1 LPPHWRKEALLTRRR
16 RRVIENGRMHV
27 SPDVRNS
34 FMTKIASNLQI
45 DSIRL
50 WDTIHETAKFGAT
63 PKGGV
68 RRLTLGPEDKQ
79 VRDWFRA
86 ACEAAGLDVH
96 VDALGSMFALRKGRD
111 MTKPPVG
118 LGSHLDTQ
126 PTGGKFDGVLGTL
139 AALEVVRTLNDAGIE
154 TEMPICIVNWTNEEG
169 SRFAPAMMAS
179 AAYAG
184 DFTTED
190 ILSRKDADG
199 VTVAEALDNIGYR
212 GASAVGTQKFTS
224 FVELHIEQGPILE
237 AEAKIIGVVD
247 SGQGVLWYDGKI
259 TGFESHAGTTPM
271 PLRRDALAA
280 LSEIVLAMERIAGQY
295 GPKAV
300 GTVGEAVIKS
310 PSRNVIPGE
319 IAFTVDCRSADAAI
333 MDALDRELR
342 AAAAD
347 IAARRKVDVTLDLV
361 WRKPPTHFDAK
372 LVDAV
377 ENAAAALGYSHR
389 RITSGAGHDACN
401 LNTVLPAAMVFV
413 PCKDGV
419 SHNELEDATQ
429 ADCAAGANVLMHT
442 VLALAGVAS

>member
-1 LPPHWRKEALLTRRR
+1 
-16 RRVIENGRMHV
+16 
-27 SPDVRNS
+27 
-34 FMTKIASNLQI
+34 MTKIASNLQI
-45 DSIRL
+45 DSARL

-79 VRDWFRA
+79 VRDWFRR
-86 ACEAAGLDVH
+86 ACEAAGLEVQ
-96 VDALGSMFALRKGRD
+96 VDALGSRFGLRRGRD
-111 MTKPPVG
+111 MSKPPVG

-169 SRFAPAMMAS
+169 SRFAPATMAS

-184 DFTTED
+184 DYTAD
-190 ILSRKDADG
+190 NILARTDATG
-199 VTVAEALDNIGYR
+199 VTVGEALDGIGYR
-212 GASAVGTQKFTS
+212 GSAAVGSQKFGA
-224 FVELHIEQGPILE
+224 FVELHIEQGPLLE
-237 AEAKIIGVVD
+237 AENKTVGVVD
-247 SGQGVLWYDGKI
+247 RGQGIAWYDGKI

-271 PLRRDALAA
+271 RLRRDALAA
-280 LSEIVLAMERIAGQY
+280 LSEIVLAVERIAKAN
-295 GPKAV
+295 GPNAV
-300 GTVGEAVIKS
+300 GPVGEAVIAA

-319 IAFTVDCRSADAAI
+319 IAFT
-333 MDALDRELR
+333 
-342 AAAAD
+342 AD
-347 IAARRKVDVTLDLV
+347 IRSPASETLETIDRDLRGAIAEIASRRRVEIAFDAI
-361 WRKPPTHFDAK
+361 WRKPPTIFDAK

-377 ENAAAALGYSHR
+377 ENATKALGYSHR

-401 LNTVLPAAMVFV
+401 LANVVPAAMIFV

-429 ADCAAGANVLMHT
+429 ADCTAGANVLMHT

>member
-1 LPPHWRKEALLTRRR
+1 MSRA
-16 RRVIENGRMHV
+16 
-27 SPDVRNS
+27 
-34 FMTKIASNLQI
+34 ASNLQI
-45 DSIRL
+45 DSARL
-50 WDTIHETAKFGAT
+50 WETIHETAQFGAT

-79 VRDWFRA
+79 VRDWFRK
-86 ACEAAGLDVH
+86 ACEAAGLEIH
-96 VDALGSMFALRKGRD
+96 VDALGSMFGLRKGRD
-111 MTKPPVG
+111 MSKAPVG

-154 TEMPICIVNWTNEEG
+154 TETPICIANWTNEEG

-179 AAYAG
+179 AAYVG
-184 DFTTED
+184 DFTTDD
-190 ILSRKDADG
+190 ILSRRDIDG
-199 VTVAEALDNIGYR
+199 VTVGEALDSIGYR
-212 GASAVGTQKFTS
+212 GTAPVGTQKFSS

-237 AEAKIIGVVD
+237 AEGKTIGVVD
-247 SGQGVLWYDGKI
+247 SGQGVLWYDGRI
-259 TGFESHAGTTPM
+259 VGFESHAGTTPM

-280 LSEIVLAMERIAGQY
+280 LSEIVLAMEAIASKH

-300 GTVGEAVIKS
+300 GTVGEAVIAA

-319 IAFTVDCRSADAAI
+319 IAFTVDCRSADGAI
-333 MDALDRELR
+333 MDALDKDLR
-342 AAAAD
+342 AAIAE
-347 IAARRKVDVTLDLV
+347 IAARRKVEITLDPV
-361 WRKPPTHFDAK
+361 WRKPPTHFNAK

-377 ENAAAALGYSHR
+377 ENAATTLGYSHR

-401 LNTVLPAAMVFV
+401 LNTRIPAAMVFV
-413 PCKDGV
+413 PCKDGI

-442 VLALAGVAS
+442 VLAIAGVAT

>member
-1 LPPHWRKEALLTRRR
+1 L
-16 RRVIENGRMHV
+16 IEIDQIFLMSRGWW
-27 SPDVRNS
+27 NS
-34 FMTKIASNLQI
+34 NMRQAASNLQI
-45 DSIRL
+45 DSGRL

-63 PKGGV
+63 AKGGV

-79 VRDWFRA
+79 VRDWFRER
-86 ACEAAGLDVH
+86 CEAAGLDVH
-96 VDALGSMFALRKGRD
+96 VDALGSMFGLRKGRD
-111 MTKPPVG
+111 MSKPPVG

-154 TEMPICIVNWTNEEG
+154 TEVPICIVNWTNEEG

-179 AAYAG
+179 AAYVG

-190 ILSRKDADG
+190 ILSRRDAQG
-199 VTVAEALDNIGYR
+199 VTVAEALDRIGYR
-212 GASAVGTQKFTS
+212 GETPVGTQKMGC

-237 AEAKIIGVVD
+237 AEHKTIGVVD

-259 TGFESHAGTTPM
+259 TGFESHAGSTPM
-271 PLRRDALAA
+271 PLRRDALAT
-280 LSEIVLAMERIAGQY
+280 LSEMVLAMESIANKH

-300 GTVGEAVIKS
+300 GTIGEAVIAK

-319 IAFTVDCRSADAAI
+319 VAFTIDCRSADDAI
-333 MDALDRELR
+333 MNALDKDLR
-342 AAAAD
+342 TAAAE
-347 IAARRKVDVTLDLV
+347 IAARRKVEVTLELI
-361 WRKPPTHFDAK
+361 WRKPPTHFDPK

-377 ENAAAALGYSHR
+377 EHAAKTLGFSHR

-401 LNTVLPAAMVFV
+401 LNTRIPTAMVFV
-413 PCKDGV
+413 PCKDGI